1 MIEKFKNLQESFL
14 KEEIG
19 KAIMRVIVL
28 FDIFNYPL
36 TEFEVWQYLC
46 GNGNSLSLNDVKKV
60 LADRQFLEK
69 YGIVTKQGFYYLS
82 HFFSYH
88 PEASMEP
95 GAELKNPGSIVK
107 TRMDRY
113 NHTDRKFKIALK
125 VARWFKLI
133 PWIRMI
139 AVGNIIGANNL
150 DDNSDIDL
158 FVITERN
165 RAWITR
171 LFCAGLMAVFNMR
184 PKPEKK
190 RDKICLSFFIDENN
204 MNLEKI
210 KISRKDIY
218 FDYWLLGLKPIYD
231 AGSVYAKFIEENS
244 WIRKIFSNWIPHKS
258 VYFRDAG
265 KPFPRVY
272 HDIIDL
278 FFGGLSYKLK
288 NWQIRMMPD
297 ILRQMMNR
305 DKRVIVQDG
314 ILKLHVN
321 DRREKIFNKY
331 LKLIES
337 L

>member
-210 KISRKDIY
+210 NLIK
-218 FDYWLLGLKPIYD
+218 
-231 AGSVYAKFIEENS
+231 
-244 WIRKIFSNWIPHKS
+244 KIFSNWIPHKS